1 MNSRI
6 GLLILAGAI
15 VTVGDA
21 AAVGTQPSRTDRASL
36 EQTDRMIVGYK
47 SDAAKGNQEPFASR
61 SAARSARSLN
71 AAAAF
76 GASLRPLRH
85 TALGAQVL
93 QLDRPLSV
101 AAVAQMAEQLRRDD
115 PDVEYAEPDLRMR
128 PHWTPADPFYGSLW
142 ALHDPLAG
150 IRVSSAWDRSRGQG
164 VTVAVLD
171 TGYTAHSDL
180 QANLLPG
187 YDFIGDASRARDGD
201 GRDANAADQGD
212 WRAAGECPAP
222 FAGAANSSWH
232 GTHVAGTIAALADNG
247 IGIAGV
253 APQAK
258 ILPLRVLGKCGGY
271 TSDIADAIVWAAGA
285 PVWGLPA
292 NPYPAKI
299 LNLSLG
305 GPGSCGQA
313 FQDAVN
319 TARNQGALVIA
330 SAGNDNA
337 DVLNATPANC
347 TGVIA
352 VAATDLQGNK
362 ASFSNYGYRIA
373 LAAPGVG
380 IFSTYNNGSNWPAT
394 ENYQYM
400 QGTSMAAP
408 HVSGVAALMLAANPY
423 LNDRDL
429 ERLLLRTVRAFPGSC
444 SSCGAGLLDAAAAV
458 AVAAGNPAAAPKV
471 EIMSLAFSGGLGQ
484 TAREA
489 MVTDGQGPY
498 SYQWT
503 VSNPE
508 FRLQTPQARSTRVNT
523 SVPYCET
530 VSTTLTVKAT
540 DSQGR
545 SGTAST
551 SIRFTNPRV
560 PGRQCP

>member
-1 MNSRI
+1 MQKSQQSQLQAAGSLRARTQ
-6 GLLILAGAI
+6 LA
-15 VTVGDA
+15 
-21 AAVGTQPSRTDRASL
+21 
-36 EQTDRMIVGYK
+36 
-47 SDAAKGNQEPFASR
+47 
-61 SAARSARSLN
+61 LN
-71 AAAAF
+71 AANVV
-76 GASLRPLRH
+76 GASLRPLRE
-85 TALGAQVL
+85 TAQRAQVL

-101 AAVAQMAEQLRRDD
+101 AAVAQMAAQLRRDD

-128 PHWTPADPFYGSLW
+128 PHWTPADPYYGSLW

-150 IRVSSAWDRSRGQG
+150 IRLASAWDRSRGQG

-171 TGYTAHSDL
+171 TGYTAHADL
-180 QANLLPG
+180 QPNLLPG
-187 YDFIGDASRARDGD
+187 YDFIGDAARARDGD

-212 WRAAGECPAP
+212 WRYAGECPAP
-222 FAGAANSSWH
+222 MGGAANSSWH

-247 IGIAGV
+247 VGIAGV

-285 PVWGLPA
+285 SVWGLPA

-305 GPGSCGQA
+305 GVGSCGQTY
-313 FQDAVN
+313 QDAVN
-319 TARNQGALVIA
+319 TARNLGALVIA
-330 SAGNDNA
+330 SAGNDDT

-347 TGVIA
+347 TGVLA
-352 VAATDLQGNK
+352 VAATDTQGSK
-362 ASFSNYGYRIA
+362 ASFSNYGYRIS
-373 LAAPGVG
+373 LAAPGVS
-380 IFSTYNNGSNWPAT
+380 IYSTYNSGSNWPAT
-394 ENYQYM
+394 ETYQYM

-458 AVAAGNPAAAPKV
+458 AVAAGNPAAAPTV

-489 MVTDGQGPY
+489 MVTNGQGPY
-498 SYQWT
+498 AYQWA

-508 FRLQTPQARSTRVNT
+508 FRLQTPTARNTRINA

-530 VSTTLTVKAT
+530 VSTNLMLTVT
-540 DSQGR
+540 DAQGR
-545 SGTAST
+545 SGSAST
-551 SIRFTNPRV
+551 SIRFTSPRV